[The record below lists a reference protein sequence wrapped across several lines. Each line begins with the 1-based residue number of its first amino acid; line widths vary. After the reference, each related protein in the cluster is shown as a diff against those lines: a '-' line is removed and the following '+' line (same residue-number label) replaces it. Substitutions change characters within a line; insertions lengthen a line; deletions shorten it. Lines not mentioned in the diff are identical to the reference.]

1 MYQGGLVLKVLQARR
16 GDDYDKLILAT
27 PELLQ
32 TFLDLVFLQCTEYM
46 QLVGSYI
53 HGTKPAESRLGWISI
68 RPAIPYSPEMHYNR
82 HKSYCSVYVE

>member
-53 HGTKPAESRLGWISI
+53 HGTKPAETRLGWISI
-68 RPAIPYSPEMHYNR
+68 CPAIPYSSYVCYNR
-82 HKSYCSVYVE
+82 HESCCFISV